1 MHLEFQ
7 ILGYELPLNDNDQ
20 SVRETVTTTWVNF
33 MTYGNPDP
41 TWESL
46 EINGKYWNITG
57 AIPEMDRNQKILER
71 FSLWQQILNS
81 T

>member
-1 MHLEFQ
+1 
-7 ILGYELPLNDNDQ
+7 
-20 SVRETVTTTWVNF
+20 

-46 EINGKYWNITG
+46 DISGKYWNITG